1 MARSREKAA
10 VTAVVYV
17 GGEERVQLSPF
28 GDYPGG
34 DWVARGE
41 KFKTTVEH
49 AKGLLESSNWQP
61 ASAAAEKETHDE

>member
-1 MARSREKAA
+1 MSRQQQRKAAA

-17 GGEERVQLSPF
+17 GDEESVQLSPF

-34 DWVARGE
+34 DVVVRGE
-41 KFKTTVEH
+41 SFTTTAEH

-61 ASAAAEKETHDE
+61 AKPKKEGAV